1 MDQEEMGR
9 EGKEE
14 ADNSFCNK
22 HPLQMKRLPVCEE
35 LFAT

>member
-14 ADNSFCNK
+14 AGNSFCNK
-22 HPLQMKRLPVCEE
+22 RPLQIKCLPVCEE